1 MKKSELVLG
10 NVVKAYKG
18 ETKYEITSIT
28 EELVILNGEKE
39 VKISTLLKNYKLVKE
54 AEAKVEVEEGPKS
67 EEVEAL
73 VAEIEE
79 RKNEKEN
86 EREFLDEV
94 DRILGERA
102 GCVEEVDTDPVVES
116 EPEVES
122 TENVEEIEENVE
134 VEPVL
139 LNKNCFGNEIIDE
152 SADNENIQKHNAIK
166 REIIIDSKEIYGI
179 PVKTI
184 NQTTIWK
191 ILKAI
196 CEKQDAEGTQVANQL
211 FIKYPEIFNNSK
223 RCLAS
228 KKKIA
233 YIDSIL
239 EEA

>member
-18 ETKYEITSIT
+18 ETEYEITSIS
-28 EELVILNGEKE
+28 EGVVILNGEKE

-79 RKNEKEN
+79 RENEKEN

-102 GCVEEVDTDPVVES
+102 GCVEEVGTDPIVES

-122 TENVEEIEENVE
+122 TENVEDIEENVE
-134 VEPVL
+134 VEPV
-139 LNKNCFGNEIIDE
+139 NNEIKT
-152 SADNENIQKHNAIK
+152 ENKP
-166 REIIIDSKEIYGI
+166 KEKKEKEVIYGI
-179 PVKTI
+179 KVSTGV
-184 NQTTIWK
+184 NQTLIWK
-191 ILKAI
+191 VLKKV
-196 CEKQDAEGTQVANQL
+196 CENKDEEGIRIANEL
-211 FIKYPEIFNNSK
+211 KEKYPETFSGAV
-223 RCLAS
+223 RCLVS
-228 KKKIA
+228 KKRIN
-233 YIDSIL
+233 YIDSIC
-239 EEA
+239 

>member
-18 ETKYEITSIT
+18 ETEYEITSVS
-28 EELVILNGEKE
+28 EDVVILNGKKE

-79 RKNEKEN
+79 RENEKEN

-102 GCVEEVDTDPVVES
+102 GYVEEADTDPDPVVES

-134 VEPVL
+134 VEPVD
-139 LNKNCFGNEIIDE
+139 NETKTKNEPKEKKEKEII
-152 SADNENIQKHNAIK
+152 
-166 REIIIDSKEIYGI
+166 YG
-179 PVKTI
+179 VKVSTGV
-184 NQTTIWK
+184 NQTLIWK
-191 ILKAI
+191 VLKKV
-196 CEKQDAEGTQVANQL
+196 CENKDEEGIRIANEL
-211 FIKYPEIFNNSK
+211 KEKYPETFSGAV
-223 RCLAS
+223 RCLVS
-228 KKKIA
+228 KKRIN
-233 YIDSIL
+233 YIDSIC
-239 EEA
+239 

>member
-18 ETKYEITSIT
+18 ETEYEITSVS
-28 EELVILNGEKE
+28 EDVVILNGEKE

-73 VAEIEE
+73 VTEIEE
-79 RKNEKEN
+79 REN

-102 GCVEEVDTDPVVES
+102 GYVEEADTDPVVES

-134 VEPVL
+134 VEPVD
-139 LNKNCFGNEIIDE
+139 NKTEIKNEPKEKKEKEII
-152 SADNENIQKHNAIK
+152 
-166 REIIIDSKEIYGI
+166 YG
-179 PVKTI
+179 VKVSTGI
-184 NQTTIWK
+184 NQTLIWK
-191 ILKAI
+191 VLKKV
-196 CEKQDAEGTQVANQL
+196 CENKDEEGIRIANEL
-211 FIKYPEIFNNSK
+211 KEKYPETFSGAV
-223 RCLAS
+223 RCLVS
-228 KKKIA
+228 KKRIN
-233 YIDSIL
+233 YIDSIC
-239 EEA
+239 

>member
-18 ETKYEITSIT
+18 ETEYEITSVS
-28 EELVILNGEKE
+28 EDVVILNGEKE

-79 RKNEKEN
+79 KEN

-102 GCVEEVDTDPVVES
+102 GYVEEADTDPDPVVES

-134 VEPVL
+134 VEPVNNETKTE
-139 LNKNCFGNEIIDE
+139 NKP
-152 SADNENIQKHNAIK
+152 
-166 REIIIDSKEIYGI
+166 KEKKEKEVIYGI
-179 PVKTI
+179 KVSTGV
-184 NQTTIWK
+184 NQTLIWK
-191 ILKAI
+191 VLKKV
-196 CEKQDAEGTQVANQL
+196 CENKDEEGIRIANEL
-211 FIKYPEIFNNSK
+211 KEKYPETFSGAV
-223 RCLAS
+223 RCLVS
-228 KKKIA
+228 KKRIN
-233 YIDSIL
+233 YIDSIC
-239 EEA
+239 

>member
-18 ETKYEITSIT
+18 ETEYEITSIS
-28 EELVILNGEKE
+28 EDVVVLNGEKE
-39 VKISTLLKNYKLVKE
+39 VKTSTLLKNYKLVKE

-79 RKNEKEN
+79 REN

-102 GCVEEVDTDPVVES
+102 GCVEEADTDPVVES

-134 VEPVL
+134 VEPVN
-139 LNKNCFGNEIIDE
+139 NKTEAKNEP
-152 SADNENIQKHNAIK
+152 
-166 REIIIDSKEIYGI
+166 KEKKEKEVIYG
-179 PVKTI
+179 VKVSTGI
-184 NQTTIWK
+184 NQTLIWK
-191 ILKAI
+191 VLKKV
-196 CEKQDAEGTQVANQL
+196 CENKDEEGIRIANEL
-211 FIKYPEIFNNSK
+211 KEKYPETFSGAV
-223 RCLAS
+223 RCLVS
-228 KKKIA
+228 KKRIN
-233 YIDSIL
+233 YIDSIC
-239 EEA
+239 

>member
-18 ETKYEITSIT
+18 ETEYEITSVS
-28 EELVILNGEKE
+28 EDVVILNGEKE

-79 RKNEKEN
+79 RENEKEN

-102 GCVEEVDTDPVVES
+102 GYVEEADTDPDPVAES

-134 VEPVL
+134 VEPVNNETKTE
-139 LNKNCFGNEIIDE
+139 NKP
-152 SADNENIQKHNAIK
+152 
-166 REIIIDSKEIYGI
+166 KEKKEKEVIYGI
-179 PVKTI
+179 KVSTGV
-184 NQTTIWK
+184 NQTLIWK
-191 ILKAI
+191 VLKKV
-196 CEKQDAEGTQVANQL
+196 CENKDEEGIRIANEL
-211 FIKYPEIFNNSK
+211 KEKYPETFSGAV
-223 RCLAS
+223 RCLVS
-228 KKKIA
+228 KKRIN
-233 YIDSIL
+233 YIDSIC
-239 EEA
+239 

>member
-18 ETKYEITSIT
+18 ETEYKITSIT

-79 RKNEKEN
+79 RENEKEN

-102 GCVEEVDTDPVVES
+102 GCVEEADTDPVVES

-122 TENVEEIEENVE
+122 TENVEEIEEIEENVE
-134 VEPVL
+134 VEPVD
-139 LNKNCFGNEIIDE
+139 NKTEAKNEPKEKKEKEII
-152 SADNENIQKHNAIK
+152 
-166 REIIIDSKEIYGI
+166 YG
-179 PVKTI
+179 VKVSTGI
-184 NQTTIWK
+184 NQTLIWK
-191 ILKAI
+191 VLKKV
-196 CEKQDAEGTQVANQL
+196 CENKDEEGIRIANEL
-211 FIKYPEIFNNSK
+211 KEKYPETFSGAV
-223 RCLAS
+223 RCLVS
-228 KKKIA
+228 KKRIN
-233 YIDSIL
+233 YIDSIC
-239 EEA
+239 

>member
-18 ETKYEITSIT
+18 ETEYEITSVS
-28 EELVILNGEKE
+28 EDVVILNGEKE

-79 RKNEKEN
+79 RENEKEN

-102 GCVEEVDTDPVVES
+102 GCVEETNTDPVVES

-122 TENVEEIEENVE
+122 TENVEDIEENVE
-134 VEPVL
+134 VEPVNNETETE
-139 LNKNCFGNEIIDE
+139 NKP
-152 SADNENIQKHNAIK
+152 
-166 REIIIDSKEIYGI
+166 KEKKEKEVIYGI
-179 PVKTI
+179 KVSTGV
-184 NQTTIWK
+184 NQTLIWK
-191 ILKAI
+191 VLKKV
-196 CEKQDAEGTQVANQL
+196 CENKDEEGIRIANEL
-211 FIKYPEIFNNSK
+211 KEKYPETFSGAV
-223 RCLAS
+223 RCLVS
-228 KKKIA
+228 KKRIN
-233 YIDSIL
+233 YIDSIC
-239 EEA
+239 

>member
-18 ETKYEITSIT
+18 ETEYEITSIT

-79 RKNEKEN
+79 RENEKEN

-102 GCVEEVDTDPVVES
+102 GYVEEADTDPVVES

-122 TENVEEIEENVE
+122 TENVEDIEENVE
-134 VEPVL
+134 VEPVNNETKTE
-139 LNKNCFGNEIIDE
+139 NKP
-152 SADNENIQKHNAIK
+152 
-166 REIIIDSKEIYGI
+166 KEKKEKEVIYGI
-179 PVKTI
+179 KVSTGV
-184 NQTTIWK
+184 NQTLIWK
-191 ILKAI
+191 VLKKV
-196 CEKQDAEGTQVANQL
+196 CENKDEEGIRIANEL
-211 FIKYPEIFNNSK
+211 KEKYPETFSGAV
-223 RCLAS
+223 RCLVS
-228 KKKIA
+228 KKRIN
-233 YIDSIL
+233 YIDSIC
-239 EEA
+239 